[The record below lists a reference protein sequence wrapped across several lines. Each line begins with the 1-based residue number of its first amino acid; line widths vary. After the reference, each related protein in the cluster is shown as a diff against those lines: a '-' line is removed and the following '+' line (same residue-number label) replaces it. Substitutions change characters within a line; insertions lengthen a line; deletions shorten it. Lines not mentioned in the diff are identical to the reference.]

1 MNFPWKLLRINRKFK
16 KKEERKLDYG
26 KTADRTTTM
35 QAGVVKEVE
44 NEIFIFFHIISSTH
58 TFILIIEICYPEDNI
73 LENVE
78 IIAEAENDN
87 KKYH

>member
-1 MNFPWKLLRINRKFK
+1 METSSYEQKNLK
-16 KKEERKLDYG
+16 KKTKIGLWKNGRQNND
-26 KTADRTTTM
+26 DP
-35 QAGVVKEVE
+35 GVVKEIE
-44 NEIFIFFHIISSTH
+44 NEIFIFHIISSTH